1 VLLETERLVGEPA
14 AAEHRDV
21 AVELFGDPRVAAWI
35 WPAGRDGP
43 GPVGPRTPEQAEEIL
58 RRLVANWRVQGFGW
72 WYLRDRAS
80 GGYVGDV
87 ALQRADVEGE
97 AVVEIGWMLLP
108 AHWGRGYATEAA
120 RAALTYGFETAGL
133 EEIVS
138 FTMVENTASRRMMER
153 IGMAYDR
160 DIERAG
166 LPHALYRLPAPG
178 DA

>member
-21 AVELFGDPRVAAWI
+21 AVELFGDPRVAAWV
-35 WPAGRDGP
+35 WPAGRGGP

-58 RRLVANWRVQGFGW
+58 RRFVANWRVQGFGW
-72 WYLRDRAS
+72 WYLRERAS
-80 GGYVGDV
+80 GDYVGEV
-87 ALQRADVEGE
+87 GLQRADVEGE
-97 AVVEIGWMLLP
+97 PVVEIGWTLLP

-120 RAALTYGFETAGL
+120 RAALTYGFGTAGL

-138 FTMVENTASRRMMER
+138 FTMVENAASRRVMER

-166 LPHALYRLPAPG
+166 LPHVLYRLPAPR